1 MADCERIRPLLF
13 PYIEREAEPAE
24 AMLVAKHLSSCTACK
39 ILIARKRRLAR
50 MLESGLEDR
59 IPVGEEFVRSVMAT
73 LPDGPPPVARKS
85 RGKHGLKI
93 AGTVGILLGLAPA
106 VAGRLPGSAADPLG
120 LPLSGLDAPSANG
133 AYEAALELLRGTIV
147 SIAAWLGGAPLDL
160 SVFVPSL
167 GWTALLA
174 VLALGALA
182 ASSGVLAL
190 AAGSI
195 LGSRRA

>member
-13 PYIEREAEPAE
+13 PYIEREAAPAE
-24 AMLVAKHLSSCTACK
+24 AMLVAEHLASCTACK

-73 LPDGPPPVARKS
+73 LPEGPPPVARKPRDK
-85 RGKHGLKI
+85 RGLRL
-93 AGTVGILLGLAPA
+93 AGTLAILLGLAPA
-106 VAGRLPGSAADPLG
+106 VAGRLPAAAADGLGLG
-120 LPLSGLDAPSANG
+120 LPGLG
-133 AYEAALELLRGTIV
+133 TEGGVLETALELLRGTAV
-147 SIAAWLGGAPLDL
+147 AIAARLAGTSPDL
-160 SVFVPSL
+160 ALSIPSL
-167 GWTALLA
+167 APA
-174 VLALGALA
+174 VFPVAVALGALA
-182 ASSGVLAL
+182 ASWGVLAL